1 MGSNNDSIVFDKM
14 SFSDLM
20 KDIYITT
27 KEKEQMIS
35 RLVENIEGMINSA
48 EDASTIGPILRDY
61 IDLSIKNDDH
71 LLKMAGI
78 FQRSVASSQKSSGTT
93 EMYIL
98 SEEEKKQLLVDYPP
112 NNLLK

>member
-1 MGSNNDSIVFDKM
+1 MSNDDSLVFDKM

-27 KEKEQMIS
+27 KAKDQMIS
-35 RLVENIEGMINSA
+35 KLVDNIEGMINSP
-48 EDASTIGPILRDY
+48 EDAASLGPVLRDY

-71 LLKMAGI
+71 LIKMAGI
-78 FQRSVASSQKSSGTT
+78 VQRSMANSQKSSKTT

-98 SEEEKKQLLVDYPP
+98 SDEEKKQLLVDYHP
-112 NNLLK
+112 NNFLK

>member
-1 MGSNNDSIVFDKM
+1 MANYDDSIVFDKM

-27 KEKEQMIS
+27 KEKDQMIS

-61 IDLSIKNDDH
+61 LDLSIKNDDH
-71 LLKMAGI
+71 LVKMAGI
-78 FQRSVASSQKSSGTT
+78 VQRSIATSQKSSSTT

-98 SEEEKKQLLVDYPP
+98 SEEEKKQLLVDYHP

>member
-1 MGSNNDSIVFDKM
+1 MTNDDSLVFDKM

-27 KEKEQMIS
+27 KAKDQMIS
-35 RLVENIEGMINSA
+35 KLVENIESMIQSP
-48 EDASTIGPILRDY
+48 EDAATIGPVLRDY
-61 IDLSIKNDDH
+61 IDLSIKNDEH
-71 LLKMAGI
+71 LVKMAGI
-78 FQRSVASSQKSSGTT
+78 VQRSIANSQKSSKTT

-98 SEEEKKQLLVDYPP
+98 SEEEKKQLLIDYHP